1 MCRCF
6 INFRFRKS
14 WAITGFQRRLKPG
27 PASMTE
33 ANGAAADKDGVTKRL
48 GTGFAT
54 ERNDRGMGK
63 REGNGKRGV

>member
-1 MCRCF
+1 
-6 INFRFRKS
+6 
-14 WAITGFQRRLKPG
+14 
-27 PASMTE
+27 MTE